1 MVNNLALARRFGAH
15 LEALDRK
22 PHEVD
27 ARVGAGST
35 DMGDVSHV
43 VPSIHPY
50 LGIVDEGEALCHTHP
65 FANAAASERGLEA
78 AIVAA
83 KALARTAIEVL
94 ADENLR
100 RGLRAEWDARG
111 S

>member
-15 LEALDRK
+15 LEALGRSPRETDS
-22 PHEVD
+22 
-27 ARVGAGST
+27 RVGAGST

-43 VPSIHPY
+43 LPSIHPW
-50 LGIVDEGEALCHTHP
+50 LGIVDAGTALCHTHP
-65 FANAAASERGLEA
+65 FADAAVSDRGLDV

-83 KALARTAIEVL
+83 KALARTAIELL
-94 ADENLR
+94 ADAELR
-100 RGLRAEWDARG
+100 KSVRKEWEER

>member
-1 MVNNLALARRFGAH
+1 MVNNMSLARRFGEHMA
-15 LEALDRK
+15 ALGRK
-22 PHEVD
+22 PAETD

-43 VPSIHPY
+43 VPSIHPW
-50 LGIVDEGEALCHTHP
+50 LGIVDAGTALCHTHP
-65 FANAAASERGLEA
+65 FADAAGSDRGLDT

-94 ADENLR
+94 ADAE
-100 RGLRAEWDARG
+100 LRASAQREWGARG
-111 S
+111 